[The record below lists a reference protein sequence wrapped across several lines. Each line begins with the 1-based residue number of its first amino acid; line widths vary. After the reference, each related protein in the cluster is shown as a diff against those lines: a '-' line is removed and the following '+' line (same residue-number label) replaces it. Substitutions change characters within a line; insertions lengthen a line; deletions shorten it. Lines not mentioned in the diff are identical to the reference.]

1 MEGVAKGLP
10 SRPATVN
17 IEGSVE
23 ELVASIES
31 GADVNAVMDS
41 DSGETALHLCAGKAD
56 DEAKMRELVCRG
68 ADVAATDQWLKTPL
82 HYGRMSRGFDLLSQY
97 SSLNTE
103 GHPTMPQG
111 WGTRRN
117 RLGTRLL

>member
-1 MEGVAKGLP
+1 MSRACSALSERSSVESEGLP

-17 IEGSVE
+17 IKGSVE

-31 GADVNAVMDS
+31 GADVNAVMNAY
-41 DSGETALHLCAGKAD
+41 GQTALHLCAGKAD

-111 WGTRRN
+111 
-117 RLGTRLL
+117 

>member
-1 MEGVAKGLP
+1 MNSSVAKGLP

-17 IEGSVE
+17 IRGSVE

-31 GADVNAVMDS
+31 GADVNAVMGS
-41 DSGETALHLCAGKAD
+41 SGQTALHRCSGDDD

-68 ADVAATDQWLKTPL
+68 ADVAATDRWLRTPL
-82 HYGRMSRGFDLLSQY
+82 HHGRMSRGFDLLSQY

-103 GHPTMPQG
+103 GHPTIPQG
-111 WGTRRN
+111 WGQE
-117 RLGTRLL
+117 GTD